1 MGERLPYYFEKLSP
15 EDDELVKS
23 NFGAS
28 GFVRDLGNENRSI
41 VFLFCS
47 PVRLRDRDGHHL
59 QTVTQRFQ
67 DHAELIYNMEV
78 RKDDVWVVT
87 YPKCGTTWTQ
97 EILWNIVNG
106 VQVERIKEP
115 IRGRS
120 PFLDIPM
127 LEDSPDRN
135 PVEFFNNID
144 KVPSP
149 RVIKVT
155 NIYI

>member
-1 MGERLPYYFEKLSP
+1 MK
-15 EDDELVKS
+15 
-23 NFGAS
+23 
-28 GFVRDLGNENRSI
+28 VRE
-41 VFLFCS
+41 
-47 PVRLRDRDGHHL
+47 
-59 QTVTQRFQ
+59 
-67 DHAELIYNMEV
+67 
-78 RKDDVWVVT
+78 DDVWVVT

-144 KVPSP
+144 KMPSP
-149 RVIKVT
+149 RVIKVKQIFISEMSRNYFHRPT
-155 NIYI
+155 TPSRCSRPSFWRLVKSSLSAEMLR

>member
-1 MGERLPYYFEKLSP
+1 MVGDWFDSFFSF
-15 EDDELVKS
+15 DHV
-23 NFGAS
+23 
-28 GFVRDLGNENRSI
+28 
-41 VFLFCS
+41 
-47 PVRLRDRDGHHL
+47 PVRVKEKTTDRHL
-59 QTVTQRFQ
+59 YTVSQRFL
-67 DHAELIYNMEV
+67 DHAELVYNMEV

-87 YPKCGTTWTQ
+87 HPKCGTTWTQ

-155 NIYI
+155 NIYK